1 MSDTQRPDPSDPTR
15 IPSAAFATV
24 RRGWDPD
31 GVRAFLTAVAA
42 ELQRAHGRI
51 AELEAATPAAVD
63 LSALPD
69 DEIARLVG
77 EETAAVL
84 ATAREGATALRS
96 RAEAKATELLDEA
109 AAEANRV
116 REAASEDAARRR
128 AEAAEVA
135 AAEITDAKE
144 RGREMVA
151 EANRHRDQVSAAL
164 EQRRRAA
171 RDWAQE
177 VEVEQRRLLE
187 VFERARAVADD
198 VVARLRPAPVSTDD
212 ADLRGDTRAVVES
225 AITAAGDGGAADV
238 AGGAVYDVAAED
250 GSDETNS
257 PDAGVDIAEE
267 VSVTDVVAAAE
278 SAVDIEGDDGG
289 SADAGSNVVH
299 LFGAEPAP
307 GAATDAAVTSE
318 PDEAADGETSVG
330 ELFARLRDE
339 IADGDATNEGSS
351 SGDGE
356 MPSSEDAAAGETDE
370 GLDNGPVAARDA
382 ALSSVLTQAVRKA
395 KRVLADEQNAVL
407 ELLADGNGVGDI
419 ADLVPGPDE
428 HAAGYINAVT
438 PMFDRVCVVAAEL
451 TGGETPAPSSDAS
464 RWVVTGL
471 VDPLRERLT
480 ASITAAD
487 GDAAALTKRL
497 RALYRDVKTNVVGG
511 AVTDAVLAVHGE
523 AVVAS
528 SPDGTALRWVADPQA
543 RACPDCEDNVLAGAQ
558 PAGTPFP
565 TGHVAAPA
573 HSGCRC
579 ALIPAER

>member
-1 MSDTQRPDPSDPTR
+1 MSDAQRPDPSDPTR
-15 IPSAAFATV
+15 IPSATFATV

-84 ATAREGATALRS
+84 ATAREGATALRL

-135 AAEITDAKE
+135 AAEIADAKE

-198 VVARLRPAPVSTDD
+198 VVARLRPAPVSIDD

-225 AITAAGDGGAADV
+225 AITAAGDTAADA
-238 AGGAVYDVAAED
+238 AGGAVYDLATED
-250 GSDETNS
+250 GSDQVTS
-257 PDAGVDIAEE
+257 PDAEADIADEA
-267 VSVTDVVAAAE
+267 SVADVVAAAE
-278 SAVDIEGDDGG
+278 SAVDTEGDDDGD
-289 SADAGSNVVH
+289 ADAGSNVVH

-307 GAATDAAVTSE
+307 EAATDAAVTPE
-318 PDEAADGETSVG
+318 PEEAADGETSVG

-339 IADGDATNEGSS
+339 IADGDAANESSS

-356 MPSSEDAAAGETDE
+356 MTSSEESAAEDADE
-370 GLDNGPVAARDA
+370 GSDDGPVAARDA
-382 ALSSVLTQAVRKA
+382 ALNSVLTQAVRKA

-428 HAAGYINAVT
+428 HAAGYIDAVA

-558 PAGTPFP
+558 TAGTPFP

>member
-1 MSDTQRPDPSDPTR
+1 MSNAQRPDPSDPTR
-15 IPSAAFATV
+15 IPSATFATV

-51 AELEAATPAAVD
+51 AELEAAAPATVD

-84 ATAREGATALRS
+84 ATAREGATALRL
-96 RAEAKATELLDEA
+96 RAEAKATELLDDA

-135 AAEITDAKE
+135 AAEIADAKE

-198 VVARLRPAPVSTDD
+198 VVARLRPVPVSTDE
-212 ADLRGDTRAVVES
+212 AGLPGDTRAVVES

-238 AGGAVYDVAAED
+238 AGGAVYDVATED
-250 GSDETNS
+250 GSDEATL
-257 PDAGVDIAEE
+257 PDAGADIAEE
-267 VSVTDVVAAAE
+267 VSVADVVAAAE
-278 SAVDIEGDDGG
+278 SAVDPNGDDDGD
-289 SADAGSNVVH
+289 ADAGSNVVH

-307 GAATDAAVTSE
+307 EAATDAAVEPE
-318 PDEAADGETSVG
+318 PDDAADGETSVG

-339 IADGDATNEGSS
+339 IADVDAADESSS
-351 SGDGE
+351 SGGGE
-356 MPSSEDAAAGETDE
+356 MTSSEESTAEDVDE
-370 GLDNGPVAARDA
+370 GPVAARDA
-382 ALSSVLTQAVRKA
+382 ALNSVLTQAVRKA

-407 ELLADGNGVGDI
+407 ELLADGTGVGDI

-428 HAAGYINAVT
+428 HAAGYIDAVT
-438 PMFDRVCVVAAEL
+438 PMFDRVCAVAAEL
-451 TGGETPAPSSDAS
+451 TGGETPVPSSDAS
-464 RWVVTGL
+464 RWVVSGL
-471 VDPLRERLT
+471 VDPLRERLA
-480 ASITAAD
+480 ASVTAAD

-511 AVTDAVLAVHGE
+511 AVTDAVLAVHAE

-528 SPDGTALRWVADPQA
+528 SPDGTALQWVGDPQA

-579 ALIPAER
+579 ALIPADR

>member
-1 MSDTQRPDPSDPTR
+1 MSDAQRPDPSDPTR
-15 IPSAAFATV
+15 IPSATFATV

-31 GVRAFLTAVAA
+31 AVRAFLTAVAA

-51 AELEAATPAAVD
+51 AELEAAAPAAVD
-63 LSALPD
+63 LSALAD

-84 ATAREGATALRS
+84 ATAREGATALRL
-96 RAEAKATELLDEA
+96 RAEAKATELLDDA

-135 AAEITDAKE
+135 AAEIADAKE

-225 AITAAGDGGAADV
+225 AITAAGDTAADA
-238 AGGAVYDVAAED
+238 AGGAVYDLATED
-250 GSDETNS
+250 GSDQVTS
-257 PDAGVDIAEE
+257 PDAEADIADEA
-267 VSVTDVVAAAE
+267 SVADVVAAAE
-278 SAVDIEGDDGG
+278 SAVDTEGDDDG
-289 SADAGSNVVH
+289 DVNAGSNVVH

-307 GAATDAAVTSE
+307 EAATDAAVTPE

-339 IADGDATNEGSS
+339 IADGDATNESSS

-356 MPSSEDAAAGETDE
+356 TTSSEESTAADADE
-370 GLDNGPVAARDA
+370 GSDGGPVAARDA
-382 ALSSVLTQAVRKA
+382 ALNSVLTQAVRKA

-407 ELLADGNGVGDI
+407 ELLADGTGVGDI
-419 ADLVPGPDE
+419 ADLVPGLDE
-428 HAAGYINAVT
+428 HAAGYIDAVT
-438 PMFDRVCVVAAEL
+438 PLFDRVCAVAAEL
-451 TGGETPAPSSDAS
+451 TGGETPAPSGDAS

-471 VDPLRERLT
+471 VDPLRERLA

-511 AVTDAVLAVHGE
+511 AVTDAVLAVHAE

-528 SPDGTALRWVADPQA
+528 SPDGAPLRWVADPQA

-579 ALIPAER
+579 ALIPADR

>member
-1 MSDTQRPDPSDPTR
+1 MSDAQRPDPSDPTR
-15 IPSAAFATV
+15 IPSATFATV

-31 GVRAFLTAVAA
+31 AVRAFLTAVAA

-51 AELEAATPAAVD
+51 AELEAAAPAAVD

-84 ATAREGATALRS
+84 ATAREGATALRL
-96 RAEAKATELLDEA
+96 RAEAKATELLDDA

-128 AEAAEVA
+128 TEAAEVA
-135 AAEITDAKE
+135 AAEIADAKE

-198 VVARLRPAPVSTDD
+198 VVARLRPAPVSIDD

-225 AITAAGDGGAADV
+225 AITAAGDTAADA
-238 AGGAVYDVAAED
+238 AGGAVYDLATED
-250 GSDETNS
+250 GSDQVTS
-257 PDAGVDIAEE
+257 PDAEADIA
-267 VSVTDVVAAAE
+267 
-278 SAVDIEGDDGG
+278 VDTEGDDDG
-289 SADAGSNVVH
+289 DVNAGSNVVH

-307 GAATDAAVTSE
+307 EAATDAAVTPE

-339 IADGDATNEGSS
+339 IADGDATNESSS

-356 MPSSEDAAAGETDE
+356 TTSSEESTAADADE
-370 GLDNGPVAARDA
+370 DSDDGPVAARDA
-382 ALSSVLTQAVRKA
+382 ALNSVLTQAVRKA

-407 ELLADGNGVGDI
+407 ELLADGTGVGDI

-428 HAAGYINAVT
+428 HAAGYIDAVT
-438 PMFDRVCVVAAEL
+438 PMFDRVCAVAAEL

-511 AVTDAVLAVHGE
+511 AVTDAMLAVHAE

>member
-1 MSDTQRPDPSDPTR
+1 MSDAQRPDPSDPTR
-15 IPSAAFATV
+15 IPSATFATV

-31 GVRAFLTAVAA
+31 AVRAFLTAVAA

-51 AELEAATPAAVD
+51 AELEAAAPAAVD

-84 ATAREGATALRS
+84 ATAREGATALRL
-96 RAEAKATELLDEA
+96 RAEAKATELLDDA

-128 AEAAEVA
+128 TEAAEVA
-135 AAEITDAKE
+135 AAEIADAKE

-198 VVARLRPAPVSTDD
+198 VVARLRPAPVSIDD

-225 AITAAGDGGAADV
+225 AITAAGDTAADA
-238 AGGAVYDVAAED
+238 AGGAVYDLATED
-250 GSDETNS
+250 GSGQVTS
-257 PDAGVDIAEE
+257 PDAEADIADEA
-267 VSVTDVVAAAE
+267 SVADVVAAAE
-278 SAVDIEGDDGG
+278 SAVDTEGDDDGD
-289 SADAGSNVVH
+289 ADAGSNVVH

-307 GAATDAAVTSE
+307 EAATDAAVTPE
-318 PDEAADGETSVG
+318 PEEAADGETSVG

-339 IADGDATNEGSS
+339 IADGDAANESSS

-356 MPSSEDAAAGETDE
+356 MTSSEESAAEDADE
-370 GLDNGPVAARDA
+370 GSDDGPVAARDA
-382 ALSSVLTQAVRKA
+382 ALNSVLTQAVRKA

-428 HAAGYINAVT
+428 HAAGYIDAVA

-558 PAGTPFP
+558 TAGTPFP

-579 ALIPAER
+579 ALIPADR

>member
-1 MSDTQRPDPSDPTR
+1 MSDAQRPDPSDPTR
-15 IPSAAFATV
+15 IPSATFATV

-31 GVRAFLTAVAA
+31 AVRAFLTAVAA

-51 AELEAATPAAVD
+51 AELEAAAPAAVD

-84 ATAREGATALRS
+84 ATAREGATALRL
-96 RAEAKATELLDEA
+96 RAEAKATELLDDA

-128 AEAAEVA
+128 TEAAEVA
-135 AAEITDAKE
+135 AAEIADAKE

-198 VVARLRPAPVSTDD
+198 VVARLRPAPVSIDD

-225 AITAAGDGGAADV
+225 AITAAGDTAADA
-238 AGGAVYDVAAED
+238 AGGAVYDLATED
-250 GSDETNS
+250 GSDQVTS
-257 PDAGVDIAEE
+257 PDAEADIA
-267 VSVTDVVAAAE
+267 
-278 SAVDIEGDDGG
+278 VDTEGDDDG
-289 SADAGSNVVH
+289 DVNAGSNVVH

-307 GAATDAAVTSE
+307 EAATDAAVTPE

-339 IADGDATNEGSS
+339 IADGDATNESSS

-356 MPSSEDAAAGETDE
+356 TTSSEESTAADADE
-370 GLDNGPVAARDA
+370 DSDDGPVAARDA
-382 ALSSVLTQAVRKA
+382 ALNSVLTQAVRKA

-407 ELLADGNGVGDI
+407 ELLADGTGVGDI

-428 HAAGYINAVT
+428 HAAGYIDAVT
-438 PMFDRVCVVAAEL
+438 PMFDRVCAVAAEL

-511 AVTDAVLAVHGE
+511 AVTDAMLAVHAE

-558 PAGTPFP
+558 TAGTPFP

-579 ALIPAER
+579 ALIPADR